1 MGTQQFWGGV
11 PVAWLGCGDWGSYPR
26 QSRWGSSAKDG
37 CVATFRNRVAL
48 PCGPGCDGEPRRR
61 LGSWGDMGGGD
72 GECSGHV
79 LQVQLVGHTDRM
91 ESRTIPGVLTLN
103 NRE

>member
-1 MGTQQFWGGV
+1 MGTGALSQGR
-11 PVAWLGCGDWGSYPR
+11 VAG
-26 QSRWGSSAKDG
+26 GSSAKDS
-37 CVATFRNRVAL
+37 CVTTFRNRVAL

-61 LGSWGDMGGGD
+61 LGSWGDLGGGD

-79 LQVQLVGHTDRM
+79 LQVQLVGHTDGV